1 MGRGLEINLYHPPE
15 GRSFRAT
22 VALSTRA
29 TGAAQLLPFL
39 QAQQLPLLDVAW
51 KGPRTSCRFCIFR
64 CVARNAAGSLT
75 EPRLPRMKAKIL
87 LQCPLRARWG
97 LRAILTYS
105 AIAAAT
111 RDALRRLA
119 FEDVWFFFRNK

>member
-1 MGRGLEINLYHPPE
+1 MSSSSHAGDALASVPLRGLEINLYHPPE

-51 KGPRTSCRFCIFR
+51 KGPRNSCRFCIFR
-64 CVARNAAGSLT
+64 
-75 EPRLPRMKAKIL
+75 
-87 LQCPLRARWG
+87 
-97 LRAILTYS
+97 
-105 AIAAAT
+105 
-111 RDALRRLA
+111 
-119 FEDVWFFFRNK
+119 